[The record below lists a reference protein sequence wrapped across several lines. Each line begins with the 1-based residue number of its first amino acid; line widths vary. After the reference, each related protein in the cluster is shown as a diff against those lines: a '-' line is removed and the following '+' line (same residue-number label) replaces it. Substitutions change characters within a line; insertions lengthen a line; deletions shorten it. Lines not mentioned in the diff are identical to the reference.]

1 MTAVRLLKQDFR
13 VERWANGQGES
24 LVLARQP
31 DGPNYD
37 WRLSLVAMDTDS
49 GYSAY
54 PEYDRSQVLIDGNGI
69 ALRSSAR
76 ETQLPHIGSK
86 LGFPGEEVFQAT
98 LIDGPVRVFN
108 GFARRGKV
116 DLELMLR
123 PVNGRMLLTR
133 DARTQWFGYLVR
145 GRIVLKA
152 DDQLLEI
159 ESGEGFLLSAE
170 TAPWASIDGGG
181 DLALARIQ
189 LLNP

>member
-1 MTAVRLLKQDFR
+1 MTAVRLLKEDFR

-24 LVLARQP
+24 LVLAREP
-31 DGPNYD
+31 DSPDYH
-37 WRLSLVAMDTDS
+37 WRLSLVAMENDS

-54 PEYDRSQVLIDGNGI
+54 PGYDRSQVLIDGNGI
-69 ALRSSAR
+69 ALKSTAR

-86 LGFPGEEVFQAT
+86 LHFPGEEVFHAT

-108 GFARRGKV
+108 GFARCGKMT
-116 DLELMLR
+116 LELMLR

-133 DARTQWFGYLVR
+133 DAHTQWFGYLVR

-152 DDQLLEI
+152 NAQTLEI
-159 ESGEGFLLSAE
+159 ESGEGFLLPAE